1 MKTEK
6 QIHPINMRQ
15 YRSCRIIRIVL
26 RCFGIYLAGSA
37 LFAAAFQIGNRAVA
51 ESRVGILIWL
61 VCSFLCGG
69 ILLTLS
75 FFVPKLPRYRDTIG
89 AGSPVCAGCS
99 TRLSD
104 LKDTE
109 ILIADGKRYCDVCAK
124 RYMEGDLKKPVQ
136 EPVYKREQT
145 YTCARCKKQIGE
157 QDCVWIGDHRFCRDC
172 ANAANQIIL
181 KAERYKEPKYREPI
195 GPTGLCSRC
204 RSRVPLTEL
213 VFKDL
218 TDCICRSCYQKI
230 KRFPI
235 LHLYFNPCM
244 QYEDCENL
252 DVCVAKDG
260 YVVNHYG
267 FDPGDGHYFVLPTGF
282 FANASWDA
290 IAAILNAA
298 SPSGRGFGFGKKK
311 RLSADDIKNNEEIR
325 KLIDYDRERS
335 TSHNNKCLGKP
346 ENNQS
351 VRVNKLQKALENDE
365 FLSFVKGEGD
375 YFYDDRDRYRQGTTE
390 TSLVEYDIY
399 KYYENCPDSHIDRL
413 WENTLLDL
421 LNSSEYDMML
431 SFEYFGGQ
439 FRSEVS
445 GLAPFRFHPESYRT
459 LQTVIEKNQKKL
471 LKYKEWY
478 EFGNYLA
485 GGAYEWAQSVGQFL
499 NIDYRKTGRAF
510 AMHDDHGTRYEFRI
524 HERKSEGGGGRSGY
538 GWRDWLFF
546 CHENDVPYLLQYND
560 CSEGCG
566 WFAVPLSQEDVLK
579 IVQGPD
585 EEDERSDKNAAYWLW
600 FRMLSEHLRKENVI
614 RYLHP
619 DDIAEAR
626 ELLDGGFSF
635 HGKLTDE
642 EIAGSSGNP
651 QSKTKES

>member
-1 MKTEK
+1 
-6 QIHPINMRQ
+6 MRQ
-15 YRSCRIIRIVL
+15 YRSRRIIRIVL

-69 ILLTLS
+69 ILLALS

-109 ILIADGKRYCDVCAK
+109 ILIADGRRYCDVCAK
-124 RYMEGDLKKPVQ
+124 RLFEAALKHPVQKPVQ
-136 EPVYKREQT
+136 KP
-145 YTCARCKKQIGE
+145 YTCVRCKKQIGE

-181 KAERYKEPKYREPI
+181 KAERYKEPKYREPT

-204 RSRVPLTEL
+204 RSRVPLKEL

-218 TDCICRSCYQKI
+218 ADCVCKDCYQKI
-230 KRFPI
+230 VRFPI
-235 LHLYFNPCM
+235 LQLHVNPCM

-267 FDPGDGHYFVLPTGF
+267 FDPGDGHYFVIPTGF

-311 RLSADDIKNNEEIR
+311 RLSADDIKNNEAVQ
-325 KLIDYDRERS
+325 KLIQYDDNRKKHMRFSGGEHGDTVDLRIQPDG
-335 TSHNNKCLGKP
+335 T
-346 ENNQS
+346 
-351 VRVNKLQKALENDE
+351 VMVNCSND
-365 FLSFVKGEGD
+365 GEGNRMAAGG
-375 YFYDDRDRYRQGTTE
+375 YSRPMPEELVHNYDQSRFIVWLQA
-390 TSLVEYDIY
+390 
-399 KYYENCPDSHIDRL
+399 NF
-413 WENTLLDL
+413 W
-421 LNSSEYDMML
+421 LNSSIQIYLPADENKVRSFLTEGLKRRMADTEASTQKPEIGETASDREY
-431 SFEYFGGQ
+431 
-439 FRSEVS
+439 
-445 GLAPFRFHPESYRT
+445 
-459 LQTVIEKNQKKL
+459 
-471 LKYKEWY
+471 
-478 EFGNYLA
+478 
-485 GGAYEWAQSVGQFL
+485 
-499 NIDYRKTGRAF
+499 GRVF
-510 AMHDDHGTRYEFRI
+510 AMHDDRGTRFAFRI
-524 HERKSEGGGGRSGY
+524 HERKSAGGGGETSGY

-546 CHENDVPYLLQYND
+546 CHANDAPYLLQYND

-585 EEDERSDKNAAYWLW
+585 ERDDPSTKNAAYWLW

-642 EIAGSSGNP
+642 EIAGLSGNP

>member
-1 MKTEK
+1 
-6 QIHPINMRQ
+6 MRQ
-15 YRSCRIIRIVL
+15 YRNRRITRIVL
-26 RCFGIYLAGSA
+26 RCFGAYLMGSA
-37 LFAAAFQIGNRAVA
+37 LFGAPFLIGKPAGDRIGIWVFLICWFAV
-51 ESRVGILIWL
+51 
-61 VCSFLCGG
+61 GG

-89 AGSPVCAGCS
+89 AGSPICAGCS

-157 QDCVWIGDHRFCRDC
+157 QNCVWIGDHRFCRDC
-172 ANAANQIIL
+172 ANTANHIVQET
-181 KAERYKEPKYREPI
+181 ERYKEPKYREPT

-218 TDCICRSCYQKI
+218 TDCVCKDCYQKI
-230 KRFPI
+230 VRFPI
-235 LHLYFNPCM
+235 LQLHVNPCM

-252 DVCVAKDG
+252 DVCVAKNG

-282 FANASWDA
+282 FANSSRDG
-290 IAAILNAA
+290 ITAILNAA
-298 SPSGRGFGFGKKK
+298 SPSGRGFGFRQER
-311 RLSADDIKNNEEIR
+311 RLSVDDVKNNEEIR

-351 VRVNKLQKALENDE
+351 VRVNKLQKALDNDM
-365 FLSFVKGEGD
+365 FLDFIKGKGE
-375 YFYDDRDRYRQGTTE
+375 YFIPDRDQYRKGTTDTGRVIYHVYEYCRNNPNSNIGQLLE
-390 TSLVEYDIY
+390 T
-399 KYYENCPDSHIDRL
+399 
-413 WENTLLDL
+413 TLLDL
-421 LNSSEYDMML
+421 LKGSEYDLML
-431 SFEYFGGQ
+431 SFDYSCQQFG
-439 FRSEVS
+439 FEASK
-445 GLAPFRFHPESYRT
+445 LAPFRFRQESYRA
-459 LQTVIEKNQKKL
+459 LQIGIEKNKKKL
-471 LKYKEWY
+471 LKYKDWY
-478 EFGNYLA
+478 EFGNYLE
-485 GGAYEWAQSVGQFL
+485 GGAYEWAQCVGQAE
-499 NIDYRKTGRAF
+499 NTKYQETGRF
-510 AMHDDHGTRYEFRI
+510 IAMHTDNGVRYAFRV
-524 HERKSEGGGGRSGY
+524 HEQCSEGGGGRSGY
-538 GWRDWLFF
+538 CWQTWRFF
-546 CHENDVPYLLQYND
+546 CHANGVPYLLTFSD

-585 EEDERSDKNAAYWLW
+585 EEDERSDKNAAYRLW
-600 FRMLSEHLRKENVI
+600 SGMLSKHVRQENVI

-635 HGKLTDE
+635 HGRLTDE